1 MKKWLNIGA
10 RIEENNTLDHLGHN
24 FFVSG
29 YNQTGLGSI
38 INEKFLLFVIS
49 TFSDKMRSHTDT
61 LKVLMI

>member
-1 MKKWLNIGA
+1 MVKHWFKN
-10 RIEENNTLDHLGHN
+10 RREQYSRSSRPQF

-49 TFSDKMRSHTDT
+49 VFSDKLRSHTDT